1 MSYSCSCVI
10 GSENENGAG
19 EISNCVLNGAIK
31 RQMEPLRQALIILKV
46 IEDIFWSAFIKNLF
60 LLKSF
65 LATKIF

>member
-46 IEDIFWSAFIKNLF
+46 IEDIFGLLLSRTYFFSKAF
-60 LLKSF
+60 
-65 LATKIF
+65 

>member
-31 RQMEPLRQALIILKV
+31 RQMEPLSQALIILKV
-46 IEDIFWSAFIKNLF
+46 IEDIFGLF
-60 LLKSF
+60 LSRTYFFSKAF
-65 LATKIF
+65 

>member
-10 GSENENGAG
+10 GSENENEAG

-31 RQMEPLRQALIILKV
+31 RQMELLRQAFIILKV
-46 IEDIFWSAFIKNLF
+46 VEDIFQSSFIKNLF